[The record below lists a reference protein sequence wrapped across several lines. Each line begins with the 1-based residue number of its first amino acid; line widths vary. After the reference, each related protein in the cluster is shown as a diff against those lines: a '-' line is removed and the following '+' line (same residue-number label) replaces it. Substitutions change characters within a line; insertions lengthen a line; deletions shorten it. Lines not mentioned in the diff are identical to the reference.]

1 MSYRDD
7 YRDDRRDGADGRNR
21 GYAADYYDEHPD
33 SRRYDAQRDYG
44 SRQARRPQH
53 EFRRRASPSRS
64 SRDQNRRQSTGQAS
78 RVNGDQDR
86 HSTRDEGP
94 SDSDR
99 DKGHSSFLGEKGRQ
113 LLMHAALPLVAAGAA
128 EALRARKEPGEWKG
142 DKGKHVLTAAVT
154 NGLVNKDPSKPQ
166 KHHIMDTTLHGLR
179 EGAPNREERAEL
191 QRRVGGSR
199 TSSNLKKVAVAGV
212 VAFAGKEL
220 YDRYG
225 RSRSVARDYSDD
237 PYSSKKRS
245 QSVSD
250 DRHRGMKSPDYEESD
265 DQRSTRYKDRNGQSN
280 QWESY
285 PSRDRDYRNWDYG
298 SDGYSD
304 SDMENN
310 YHGDDYGRQQ
320 SSRDLARP
328 RSLNRYPDNHPHG
341 DWSSSEGD
349 SDLELAQMKRKMEKK
364 MDRDVLLTSGLATA
378 ATVHAAHKVY
388 GSVNKRKQRA
398 AQLEDGEIT
407 ADEARK
413 ERIKA
418 NTIDAASIGLAALGI
433 KGAYGEWKEANDN
446 RKETQNFKHE
456 RYRHGE
462 QRELERN
469 RNRRYS

>member
-1 MSYRDD
+1 MIAAMAKPMITTVEMLQIIMMNTPITGDTMHDATRTIAH
-7 YRDDRRDGADGRNR
+7 DRHAVHDTNFDVGHQSER
-21 GYAADYYDEHPD
+21 
-33 SRRYDAQRDYG
+33 
-44 SRQARRPQH
+44 
-53 EFRRRASPSRS
+53 PSRS
-64 SRDQNRRQSTGQAS
+64 SRRQNRRQSTSEVS
-78 RVNGDQDR
+78 RANGDQDQHR
-86 HSTRDEGP
+86 SRDQGAD
-94 SDSDR
+94 DSNR
-99 DKGHSSFLGEKGRQ
+99 DQGHSFLSGTGGQ

-166 KHHIMDTTLHGLR
+166 KHHIMETTLRGLHD
-179 EGAPNREERAEL
+179 GGPTREERVAL
-191 QRRVGGSR
+191 QRRVGASN
-199 TSSNLKKVAVAGV
+199 TSSNLKKVAVAGA

-225 RSRSVARDYSDD
+225 RSRSLGRDYSDD
-237 PYSSKKRS
+237 RYRSSKPS

-250 DRHRGMKSPDYEESD
+250 DWHRGVKSPDHEEYD
-265 DQRSTRYKDRNGQSN
+265 DRRSTRYNDRDSQSNYWGNYSTRDHDSRNG
-280 QWESY
+280 
-285 PSRDRDYRNWDYG
+285 DYS

-310 YHGDDYGRQQ
+310 YHEDYYGRQQ
-320 SSRDLARP
+320 TSRNPARS
-328 RSLNRYPDNHPHG
+328 RSLNRYSDNYSRR
-341 DWSSSEGD
+341 DWSSSEYD
-349 SDLELAQMKRKMEKK
+349 SDLGDSSDEKKKEKK
-364 MDRDVLLTSGLATA
+364 MKRDMLLTSGLATA

-388 GSVNKRKQRA
+388 GSINKRKQRM

-433 KGAYGEWKEANDN
+433 KGAYGEWKEANEK
-446 RKETQNFKHE
+446 RKEAEEFKHE
-456 RYRHGE
+456 RLRRGVK
-462 QRELERN
+462 RELK